1 MLAETDRPVVAHV
14 NYSFFHSTQSFIF
27 FYLSHLRRIQPICLT
42 RTPESPAISRDI
54 GGLAPNFYTFG
65 SRRGG
70 AAARLVW
77 NTGVAMR
84 RRLTRL
90 PPALSQPLLRAVN
103 GGVVP
108 HVRRDAD
115 PARLLDWAQRILE
128 QRGARA
134 IHAYFGAVGWR
145 MLALRKRLGIPLL
158 VTLLG
163 DDVAPAL
170 GSWWWWWIDSGA
182 PGPPDWPAR
191 LGELLRESDAVL
203 VEGPHMQQRV
213 LALGCPRDKLHI
225 QRIAIPL
232 DAIRFRERRRAS
244 GAPVTILFA
253 GRFCEQKGV
262 LYALEAFQQLRASR
276 RDVELR
282 LVGDDTMTDGTYAA
296 RVFDYIR
303 RHGLGDCVRLRGFL
317 NHIDYLS
324 ELDAAD
330 IFLHPSTVTDDGLSE
345 GGAPTT
351 ILEAQAAGMPVVA
364 TQHCDIPNVT
374 VPGRSAILVPERDVA
389 ALTRALLQLID
400 APETW
405 KQFGRAGRE
414 HIERYHNIDKE
425 VPALEERYFALIDRA
440 RARGN
445 AQGD

>member
-1 MLAETDRPVVAHV
+1 
-14 NYSFFHSTQSFIF
+14 
-27 FYLSHLRRIQPICLT
+27 
-42 RTPESPAISRDI
+42 
-54 GGLAPNFYTFG
+54 
-65 SRRGG
+65 
-70 AAARLVW
+70 
-77 NTGVAMR
+77 
-84 RRLTRL
+84 
-90 PPALSQPLLRAVN
+90 
-103 GGVVP
+103 
-108 HVRRDAD
+108 VRRDAD

-213 LALGCPRDKLHI
+213 LALGCPPDKLHI
-225 QRIAIPL
+225 QRIAIPVG
-232 DAIRFRERRRAS
+232 AIRFRERRRAP
-244 GAPVTILFA
+244 GAPVSILFA

-262 LYALEAFQQLRASR
+262 LYALEAFRQLRASR

-296 RVFDYIR
+296 RVFDYVR
-303 RHGLGDCVRLRGFL
+303 RHGLGDCVRLLGFL

-351 ILEAQAAGMPVVA
+351 ILEAQAAGMPVVS

-425 VPALEERYFALIDRA
+425 VPALEERYFALIGSDPAGPRDMVRA
-440 RARGN
+440 GFPVA
-445 AQGD
+445 